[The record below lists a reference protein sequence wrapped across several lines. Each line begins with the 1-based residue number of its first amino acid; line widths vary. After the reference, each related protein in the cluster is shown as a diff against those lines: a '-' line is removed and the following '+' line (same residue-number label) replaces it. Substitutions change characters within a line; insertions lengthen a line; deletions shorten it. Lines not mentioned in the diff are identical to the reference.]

1 MTQGREWRQLLF
13 FALPMMGAQLLQV
26 AYSIADAVIVGN
38 FVSAQALGAVS
49 VPGPILWIASSIA
62 SGMGAGTNIIIAQY
76 FGARQHENIRSSAI
90 SSVWLGGAAG
100 LAVTLLCIVSA
111 RPLLQGFLHTPPE
124 MLSDASAYL
133 TIYSIGFLFQML
145 YHIFYGIT
153 RAFGDSRA
161 ALLFLLVAAMLNV
174 VLDLFFVA
182 GLGMGA
188 AGVALASTVSQA
200 GSALAALLY
209 LLRKFPQLRPS
220 RQDWRPQ
227 REKLALVLRFSGPV
241 TLQMTLQAAG
251 FLLLQRLVN
260 SFGPA
265 SIEGFAA
272 MGKTEELIHIPV
284 NCMASALASFVGQ
297 NIGAG
302 QIERAR
308 KGCRAALAITLGAA
322 LILGTGMLMFDRR
335 ILGFYNITADALLR
349 GTEHLDVMCI
359 LLPVFTVQ
367 QVINGALQG
376 AGDVQIPVVSSFTDL
391 VLRLAGAKLL
401 SLTAL
406 SFRSIY
412 LSSPPA
418 WIIACL
424 ISVIR
429 YRQGTWAKQQLTEN
443 HRKSVCPS
451 EPR

>member
-1 MTQGREWRQLLF
+1 MIRNMTQGREWSQLLL
-13 FALPMMGAQLLQV
+13 FALPMMGAQLLHV
-26 AYSIADAVIVGN
+26 AYSIADAVVVGN

-49 VPGPILWIASSIA
+49 VPGPILWIAGAVA

-76 FGARQHENIRSSAI
+76 FGAGRERDVRSSAI

-100 LAVTLLCIVSA
+100 LAVTLLCILPA

-124 MLSDASAYL
+124 MLQDATAYL
-133 TIYSIGFLFQML
+133 VIYSFGFLFQML
-145 YHIFYGIT
+145 YNVFYGIT

-161 ALLFLLVAAMLNV
+161 ALLFLLVAALLNV
-174 VLDLFFVA
+174 ALDLLFVA
-182 GLGMGA
+182 GMDMGV
-188 AGVALASTVSQA
+188 AGAALASAVSQA
-200 GSALAALLY
+200 GSALAALVY
-209 LLRKFPQLRPS
+209 LLWKFPGLRPS
-220 RQDWRPQ
+220 RRDWKPQ
-227 REKLALVLRFSGPV
+227 RDKLALVLRLSGPV
-241 TLQMTLQAAG
+241 TLQMALQAAG

-284 NCMASALASFVGQ
+284 NCMSMALASFVGQ

-302 QIERAR
+302 QAERAR
-308 KGCRAALAITLGAA
+308 RGCRAALVMTLGAA
-322 LILGTGMLMFDRR
+322 LVLGAGMLLFDRH
-335 ILGFYNITADALLR
+335 ILSLYNITADALLR
-349 GTEHLDVMCI
+349 GTEHLDVMCL

-367 QVINGALQG
+367 QIVNGALQG
-376 AGDVQIPVVSSFTDL
+376 AGDVKVPVISSFTDL
-391 VLRLAGAKLL
+391 VLRLAGTKLL
-401 SLTAL
+401 SLTAV

-429 YRQGTWAKQQLTEN
+429 YRQGTWAERHLL
-443 HRKSVCPS
+443 
-451 EPR
+451 